1 LTIAGPGLR
10 RDAGGLLVVPPQ
22 WSVPGI
28 RTVGYVKDLEEVY
41 ESSIAMVAP
50 IIGGSGVRMKLLES
64 MRAGM
69 PTVTTT
75 DGAAGL
81 DVVDGREMFVA
92 DGREAFAE
100 RTVSLLS
107 DRALRQRFRG
117 AGYAYLDGH
126 HSLALARARLEK
138 ALLPVA

>member
-1 LTIAGPGLR
+1 MI
-10 RDAGGLLVVPPQ
+10 
-22 WSVPGI
+22 
-28 RTVGYVKDLEEVY
+28 
-41 ESSIAMVAP
+41 AP

-81 DVVDGREMFVA
+81 DVQDGREMFVA
-92 DGREAFAE
+92 DTADAFAE
-100 RTVSLLS
+100 RVVRLLS
-107 DRALRQRFRG
+107 DEALRERFRN

-126 HSLALARARLEK
+126 HSIDVARRRLEEV
-138 ALLPVA
+138 LS

>member
-10 RDAGGLLVVPPQ
+10 RDSEGSLIVPLH

-28 RTVGYVKDLEEVY
+28 RTVGYVNDLEEVY
-41 ESSIAMVAP
+41 GKSVAMVAP

-92 DGREAFAE
+92 DTPLAFAE
-100 RTVSLLS
+100 RTVRLLS
-107 DRALRQRFRG
+107 DEGLRERFRL

-126 HSLALARARLEK
+126 HSLAVARSRLEQ
-138 ALLPVA
+138 ALAS